1 MTKEINDEITAAV
14 SSLPYYSV
22 TYDDGTNNK
31 SCEDDG
37 NLHICVD
44 KYRFVFYN
52 GQFKGDSG
60 NDGKSIL
67 KERDISY
74 FTRLVEETIS
84 KKTNIAIISDRTM
97 KYTYAD
103 LDTAARA
110 IISLLNAS
118 ILYQSHQVKYQV
130 TVVRTDT
137 FDEVFKSINKL
148 RDMIS
153 KSVET

>member
-1 MTKEINDEITAAV
+1 V

-22 TYDDGTNNK
+22 TYDDGANNH

-37 NLHICVD
+37 NLHICVG

-52 GQFKGDSG
+52 GQFRGDSG
-60 NDGKSIL
+60 NDGESIL

-74 FTRLVEETIS
+74 FTRLVEKTIS
-84 KKTNIAIISDRTM
+84 NRTI

-137 FDEVFKSINKL
+137 FDE
-148 RDMIS
+148 
-153 KSVET
+153 EY